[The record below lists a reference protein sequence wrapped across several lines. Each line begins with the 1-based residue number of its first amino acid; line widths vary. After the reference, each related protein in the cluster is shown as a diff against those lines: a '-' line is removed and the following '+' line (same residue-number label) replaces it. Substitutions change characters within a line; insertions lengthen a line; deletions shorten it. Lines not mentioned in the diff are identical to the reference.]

1 LNYFAQ
7 RYPSLIS
14 KIALHITCTE
24 KTKIELLQSV
34 SHFYKFGIR
43 QFVVIRGDGT
53 IHEKGFKYASE
64 LVEVIRNNFLD
75 IAIYIAGYPEK
86 EEEIEF
92 TKKKIDLGVNAC
104 ITQVC
109 FSCEKIAQFRKNIQV
124 PTLPGLILPTEKSLE
139 FAKKLGIEL
148 PEVQNPSLFLRK
160 QVESLIDRGF
170 QHFHF
175 YTLNNIDNL
184 LYLFYDSI

>member
-1 LNYFAQ
+1 MNYFAQ

-53 IHEKGFKYASE
+53 IHEKGFKYACE
-64 LVEVIRNNFLD
+64 LVEAIRNNFLD
-75 IAIYIAGYPEK
+75 VAIYIAGYPEK
-86 EEEIEF
+86 DEEIEF
-92 TKKKIDLGVNAC
+92 TKKKIELGVNAC

-109 FSCEKIAQFRKNIQV
+109 FNSAKIAQFRKNIQV

-148 PEVQNPSLFLRK
+148 PLVQNPSAFLRK
-160 QVESLIDRGF
+160 QIEELIDRGF

-184 LYLFYDSI
+184 LYLFYDTI

>member
-1 LNYFAQ
+1 M
-7 RYPSLIS
+7 LIS

-64 LVEVIRNNFLD
+64 LVEAIRNNFLD
-75 IAIYIAGYPEK
+75 VAIYIAGYPEK
-86 EEEIEF
+86 EDEIEF
-92 TKKKIDLGVNAC
+92 TKKKVELGVNAC

-109 FSCEKIAQFRKNIQV
+109 FNSLKIAQFRKNVQI

-148 PEVQNPSLFLRK
+148 PLVQNPSAFLRK
-160 QVESLIDRGF
+160 QIEELIDRGF

-184 LYLFYDSI
+184 LYLFYDTI